1 MALVA
6 ARTDRG
12 TRKPTNED
20 ACCVEVAK
28 TRFGDAVMAIVCD
41 GVGGL
46 VRGEVASSTVVARFA
61 SWFEG
66 ELPVLLDGMAEVDA
80 FPFAAVRVVW
90 GVLLSSVNEQIRAY
104 GASIGANLGS
114 TFTGVIAC
122 QGRFLA
128 AHVGDCRLYQ
138 IGPREFR
145 QVTEDQTL
153 LAQKLASG
161 ELSPEHAATFAQKNV
176 ILQSVGT
183 ERVLRPSF
191 YEGAFS
197 PDDIFVV
204 LCDGAYRRIGGE
216 RVCRCF
222 QGIDRTSEHAMEGAC
237 ERVMRESLERGES
250 DNLTV
255 ACFSGNL
262 VRVEPTRDTRDFC
275 DVRTMVSR
283 GGAA

>member
-104 GASIGANLGS
+104 DIDGRDYTELLETLNLDSYENISLS
-114 TFTGVIAC
+114 TVK
-122 QGRFLA
+122 FLPA
-128 AHVGDCRLYQ
+128 W
-138 IGPREFR
+138 
-145 QVTEDQTL
+145 
-153 LAQKLASG
+153 
-161 ELSPEHAATFAQKNV
+161 
-176 ILQSVGT
+176 
-183 ERVLRPSF
+183 
-191 YEGAFS
+191 
-197 PDDIFVV
+197 
-204 LCDGAYRRIGGE
+204 
-216 RVCRCF
+216 
-222 QGIDRTSEHAMEGAC
+222 
-237 ERVMRESLERGES
+237 ES
-250 DNLTV
+250 
-255 ACFSGNL
+255 A
-262 VRVEPTRDTRDFC
+262 
-275 DVRTMVSR
+275 
-283 GGAA
+283 